1 MLVLR
6 LSTWRNLKI
15 VFHKVYYME
24 RGGGKVSAS
33 IWLIFITVSLLLQ
46 KAAFQN

>member
-1 MLVLR
+1 MLR

-24 RGGGKVSAS
+24 RGGGEGVSKHLANFHYS
-33 IWLIFITVSLLLQ
+33 
-46 KAAFQN
+46 